1 MKPWVKYDSAA
12 KTLTFYYGEKE
23 SLGDGEYLINE
34 EGYRPDWYNV
44 GTSVTKVV
52 FDTSFAQ
59 ARPTSC
65 CKWFDI
71 FTNLQ
76 NIEGIENLNTSEV
89 KNMGRMF
96 SGCSKLTS
104 LDLSNF
110 DTSNVTDMSYMF
122 SNCFNLTSLDLSNF
136 YTSNVTSMRYMF
148 NCANLKAI
156 YLGDGFDVDNLGNID
171 RLEMFG
177 NSLPTLYTTPLQY
190 EKFKKSSVIASY
202 ENTVKPYVS
211 INPEAKYGT
220 ICVPVGSS
228 LAKGSFTGFDK
239 LYQVKN
245 ADTNKEV
252 VTMEEAKMLEP
263 GKPYVYHRYLEGKD
277 FESKTEESAPESS
290 DDASDNPS
298 AAKAPV
304 MSVITFDVDKDAAS
318 SVIAPVNEGSMLIGT
333 FESIKAPGGSYIL
346 QKDGMFHLVQ
356 KGNPNN
362 LPVGA
367 YRAYLEFPG
376 FDNTGDIEAKSF
388 RMVFE
393 GGEATGIDGINADD
407 NANKGIYDAADQQPK
422 VFFDLMGR
430 KVSAPQKGAIY
441 IVNGKK
447 MIF

>member
-1 MKPWVKYDSAA
+1 M
-12 KTLTFYYGEKE
+12 
-23 SLGDGEYLINE
+23 
-34 EGYRPDWYNV
+34 
-44 GTSVTKVV
+44 
-52 FDTSFAQ
+52 
-59 ARPTSC
+59 
-65 CKWFDI
+65 
-71 FTNLQ
+71 
-76 NIEGIENLNTSEV
+76 
-89 KNMGRMF
+89 
-96 SGCSKLTS
+96 
-104 LDLSNF
+104 
-110 DTSNVTDMSYMF
+110 
-122 SNCFNLTSLDLSNF
+122 
-136 YTSNVTSMRYMF
+136 
-148 NCANLKAI
+148 
-156 YLGDGFDVDNLGNID
+156 
-171 RLEMFG
+171 
-177 NSLPTLYTTPLQY
+177 QY
-190 EKFKKSSVIASY
+190 EKFKKNSVIASY
-202 ENTVKPYVS
+202 KNTVKPYVS
-211 INPEAKYGT
+211 INPEAIYGT

-228 LAKGSFTGFDK
+228 LADGSFTGFDK

-252 VTMEEAKMLEP
+252 VTMEEAKKLEP

-304 MSVITFDVDKDAAS
+304 MSVITFDVGKDAAS
-318 SVIAPVNEGSMLIGT
+318 SVTAPVNEGSMLKGT
-333 FESIKAPGGSYIL
+333 FKRMEAPGGSYIL

-356 KGNPNN
+356 ERNPNH

-367 YRAYLEFPG
+367 YRAYLDFPG